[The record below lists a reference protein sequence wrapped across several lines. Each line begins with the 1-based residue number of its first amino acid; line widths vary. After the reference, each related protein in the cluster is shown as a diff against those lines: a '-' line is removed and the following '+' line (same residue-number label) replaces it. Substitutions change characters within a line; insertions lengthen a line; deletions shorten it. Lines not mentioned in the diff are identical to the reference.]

1 VPCFNEGT
9 VIRDHLSELVN
20 SGFQVIAVN
29 DGSTDSTGIQ
39 ARIPGVVLISH
50 PINLGQGAAI
60 ETGLEYLR
68 RNLDLYEIA
77 VTFDADGQHKVSDV
91 FMLIKTLEEKNV
103 NVVLGNR
110 FVGNHFQGGRL
121 KGFLIQ
127 LSAFVGQF
135 TLGIHVGDRH
145 NGLRAFDVEAI
156 KQIRIQDSGFG
167 HADEVLRII
176 IEKNLSYCEAPVT
189 LIYSEYSKSKG
200 QPLYNLV
207 NLLFDKLFR
216 KI

>member
-1 VPCFNEGT
+1 MPCFNEGT
-9 VIRDHLSELVN
+9 VIQDHLSDLVN
-20 SGFQVIAVN
+20 CGFQVIAVN

-39 ARIPGVVLISH
+39 ARILGVVLISH

-77 VTFDADGQHKVSDV
+77 VTFDADGQHKVSDI
-91 FMLIKTLEEKNV
+91 FMLIKTLEEKKV

-110 FVGNHFQGGRL
+110 FVGNDFQGGRL
-121 KGFLIQ
+121 KSFLIQ
-127 LSAFVGQF
+127 LSAFVGRF

-167 HADEVLRII
+167 HADEILKII

-189 LIYSEYSKSKG
+189 LIYSNYSKSKG